1 MLLNVEVPSTHHH
14 PTQFDIGHKLDS
26 EFAALYLPS
35 EISVLQFN
43 NLVIVQAVQQTIKL
57 NKKLT
62 KNCQVP
68 VAM

>member
-1 MLLNVEVPSTHHH
+1 MLKFKLNII
-14 PTQFDIGHKLDS
+14 QLKLDIGHKLES

-43 NLVIVQAVQQTIKL
+43 ILVIVQAVQQTIKL

-62 KNCQVP
+62 KYCQVL